1 MKIDKTFINMA
12 NENHTKSMEWE
23 RVYAIGRQS
32 VAEAHMRREERKYL
46 RRRENLDNVI
56 AALGGMATT
65 TLIFAVT
72 AIIVLIF

>member
-1 MKIDKTFINMA
+1 MKDIMFVNMV
-12 NENHTKSMEWE
+12 NDNHKRYIEWE
-23 RVYAIGRQS
+23 EVYANGRQL
-32 VAEAHMRREERKYL
+32 VVEGRMKRTERRNI

>member
-1 MKIDKTFINMA
+1 MEFIHIVNA
-12 NENHTKSMEWE
+12 NHARALEWDE
-23 RVYAIGRQS
+23 VYAIGRQS
-32 VAEAHMRREERKYL
+32 VAEAHIRREERKYL

>member
-1 MKIDKTFINMA
+1 MKDIMFVNMV
-12 NENHTKSMEWE
+12 NDNHKRYIEWE
-23 RVYAIGRQS
+23 EVYANGRQL
-32 VAEAHMRREERKYL
+32 VAEGRMKRTERQNI

>member
-1 MKIDKTFINMA
+1 MKDIMFVNMV
-12 NENHTKSMEWE
+12 NDNHKRYIEWE
-23 RVYAIGRQS
+23 EVYANGRQL
-32 VAEAHMRREERKYL
+32 VAEGRMKRTERRNI

>member
-1 MKIDKTFINMA
+1 MKDTMFVNMV
-12 NENHTKSMEWE
+12 NDNHKRYIEWE
-23 RVYAIGRQS
+23 EVYAIGRQL
-32 VAEAHMRREERKYL
+32 VAEGRMKRTERQNI

>member
-1 MKIDKTFINMA
+1 MKDIMFVNMV
-12 NENHTKSMEWE
+12 NDNHKRYIEWE
-23 RVYAIGRQS
+23 EVYAAGRQL
-32 VAEAHMRREERKYL
+32 VAEGRMKRTERQNI
-46 RRRENLDNVI
+46 RRRENLDSVI

>member
-1 MKIDKTFINMA
+1 MKDIMFVNMV
-12 NENHTKSMEWE
+12 NDNHKRYIEWE
-23 RVYAIGRQS
+23 EVYANGRQL
-32 VAEAHMRREERKYL
+32 VAEGRMKRTERRNIRH
-46 RRRENLDNVI
+46 RENLDNVI